1 MDDAGLLGDA
11 GGLLLDDF
19 FADGV
24 PDFAEPDAIPS
35 TSLPVR
41 PAEPPK
47 AVYEDFGRA
56 IYMTSKNTRNPA
68 GYVTWMCTQ
77 CSVMKQRERKFGRY
91 RHVKI
96 PRILVVRDIL
106 MEDPDRPP
114 HPHICH
120 GKDIVDS
127 IASRAQVKVIRNHA
141 GLTGDG
147 VRIQGEPRVLIA
159 QGLEYL
165 TAAQKQE
172 VRRRLMVNCE
182 QVDVAGPLLPVRQ
195 KRVYQIVATSSPSK
209 VVLLPAGDAA
219 NGLRQL
225 KRKYAELLPYDDGRP
240 EEAEED
246 EQYFQQE
253 PGYLE
258 NYEPQEAET
267 VGYDFPPFE
276 QLDDFRQ
283 HPEATQFLFTDEA
296 LVCSDEDLYVQHE
309 EVIGDE
315 ASK

>member
-19 FADGV
+19 FADEV

-41 PAEPPK
+41 PAEIMFYMSRLH
-47 AVYEDFGRA
+47 ANRVYEWCMVHNYA
-56 IYMTSKNTRNPA
+56 HMP

-91 RHVKI
+91 RQVKI

-127 IASRAQVKVIRNHA
+127 IASRAQVK
-141 GLTGDG
+141 
-147 VRIQGEPRVLIA
+147 
-159 QGLEYL
+159 GLEYL

-225 KRKYAELLPYDDGRP
+225 KRKYAELLPYGEGRP
-240 EEAEED
+240 EEEDED

-253 PGYLE
+253 TGYLE

-267 VGYDFPPFE
+267 VGYDFAPFE

-283 HPEATQFLFTDEA
+283 QPEATQFLFTDEA

-309 EVIGDE
+309 EVVIGDE
-315 ASK
+315 PSK